1 MNLIKNKSTEINN
14 YIKKGNFK
22 KAQLIL
28 SPLLKRYPAEINL
41 LQLQVMIYLSN
52 QDDTNALKYL
62 YKMSEIKSHESIYNN
77 IGNIEKK
84 LGNFNKAITF
94 YKKALDLDENNSHI
108 YFNIA
113 NCYFSL
119 KQNIDAIDNYE
130 KTLEIDN
137 QYYNAHNNLG
147 MLYLNSNQPLKAEF
161 HLKEAIKL
169 NKNFPEAILNLHF
182 SYIFQNKISDA
193 ISLLMQAIEDTI
205 VNEKIIFYRAITYS
219 YQNDIKILDDI
230 LSNLDKKKNLYKWL
244 FEWKFLFSNKSSDFS
259 LTRNFNENISYAI
272 EKSSV
277 SGLFLEF
284 GVGGGFTSN
293 LISNLITEDLHG
305 FDCFEG
311 IPEAW
316 NNHPVGAFST
326 NGVIPTVNQNVKL
339 YKGYFEDTLPVF
351 CKNFT
356 NNISFIHIDCDL
368 YSSTKSIFDFLG
380 DKITPGTVI
389 LFDELIGY
397 EGFEKHE
404 LKAFKEFVVDNK
416 LDFECLGLNYL
427 SGQGIIKFI

>member
-28 SPLLKRYPAEINL
+28 SPLLKRFPVEINL

-52 QDDTNALKYL
+52 QDDANALKYL
-62 YKMSEIKSHESIYNN
+62 YKMSEIKSHESIFNN

-84 LGNFNKAITF
+84 LGNFNKAIIF

-119 KQNIDAIDNYE
+119 KQNVEAINNYE
-130 KTLEIDN
+130 KTIEIDN

-147 MLYLNSNQPLKAEF
+147 MLYLNSSQALKAEF

-182 SYIFQNKISDA
+182 SYIFQNKISEA
-193 ISLLMQAIEDTI
+193 ILLLTQAIEDNI
-205 VNEKIIFYRAITYS
+205 INEKIVFYRAITYS
-219 YQNDIKILDDI
+219 YQTDIKILDDI
-230 LSNLDKKKNLYKWL
+230 LSNLDKKQNLYKWL

-284 GVGGGFTSN
+284 GVGSGFTSN

-326 NGVIPTVNQNVKL
+326 NGIIPSVNQNVKL
-339 YKGYFEDTLPVF
+339 YKGYFEDTLPTF

-368 YSSTKSIFDFLG
+368 YSSTKSIFNFLG
-380 DKITPGTVI
+380 DKITSGTII

-397 EGFEKHE
+397 DGFEEHE
-404 LKAFKEFVVDNK
+404 LKAFKEFIFDNN

-427 SGQGIIKFI
+427 SGQAIIRVM